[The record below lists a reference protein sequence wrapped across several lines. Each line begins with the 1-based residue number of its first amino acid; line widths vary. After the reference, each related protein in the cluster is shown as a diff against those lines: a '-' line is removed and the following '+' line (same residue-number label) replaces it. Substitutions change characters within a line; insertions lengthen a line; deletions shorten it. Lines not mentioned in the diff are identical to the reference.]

1 MRVRG
6 EQVPSASRGAPVEY
20 GWLALSELPAG
31 PWLDLMMRAT
41 HRADV
46 TTAGRA
52 AIVERHS
59 VVQVRL
65 PGLLPAD
72 GESACLVPRHDEFA
86 QPIRGSVVRLCPRV
100 IAASDS
106 LSGRS
111 SARSSG
117 QKTRARHA
125 RDRLVGGCQG
135 C

>member
-6 EQVPSASRGAPVEY
+6 DQVPSASRGAPFENA
-20 GWLALSELPAG
+20 WLALSELPAG
-31 PWLDLMMRAT
+31 PLLDLMMRAT

-106 LSGRS
+106 S
-111 SARSSG
+111 SSSSSG
-117 QKTRARHA
+117 GS
-125 RDRLVGGCQG
+125 LSVVSQG
-135 C
+135 A

>member
-6 EQVPSASRGAPVEY
+6 DQVRSGSWGAPFENA
-20 GWLALSELPAG
+20 WLALYEVPPG
-31 PWLDLMMRAT
+31 PLLELMMRAA

-46 TTAGRA
+46 TSAGRA

-86 QPIRGSVVRLCPRV
+86 QPIRGSVVRLCSCV
-100 IAASDS
+100 IAAPDS
-106 LSGRS
+106 LS
-111 SARSSG
+111 ARS
-117 QKTRARHA
+117 
-125 RDRLVGGCQG
+125 
-135 C
+135 

>member
-6 EQVPSASRGAPVEY
+6 DQVPSASRGAPFENA
-20 GWLALSELPAG
+20 WLALSEVPAG
-31 PWLDLMMRAT
+31 PLLDLMMRAA

-72 GESACLVPRHDEFA
+72 GKSACLVPRHDEFA
-86 QPIRGSVVRLCPRV
+86 QPIRGGL
-100 IAASDS
+100 
-106 LSGRS
+106 
-111 SARSSG
+111 
-117 QKTRARHA
+117 
-125 RDRLVGGCQG
+125 
-135 C
+135 